1 MVSFSA
7 IFKPSPEPTQRQ
19 PNDYRHP
26 QDDQRCHGHDHQDE
40 YELDGV
46 IKHFVRPDLDHS
58 HFGASRGLRSPVFGS
73 L

>member
-7 IFKPSPEPTQRQ
+7 ILKPSPEPTQRQ

-58 HFGASRGLRSPVFGS
+58 SAPAAVCARPSSDLC
-73 L
+73 